1 MAHLPS
7 PQNDGSQTVRD
18 LFRQGRHRL
27 YTTPFSTFE
36 EAVKQQLTG
45 MFGTNGFDAARDI
58 EAITVNRWAPGYS
71 YEYMDL
77 YDPDWED
84 G

>member
-1 MAHLPS
+1 MARRPS
-7 PQNDGSQTVRD
+7 ETCSVREGTASTP
-18 LFRQGRHRL
+18 L
-27 YTTPFSTFE
+27 PFSTFE

-58 EAITVNRWAPGYS
+58 EAITVNRWAHGYS